1 MEITGHHRQTQ
12 WHSVALVVNQ
22 ETITASP
29 PTCILAIAIAILA
42 VLIVAGLS
50 GVQGILTSSKV
61 NDQIKTVAKLSSK
74 VSGNFMNGG
83 TSGMTTTG
91 LAGLSAWDSGKVKAG
106 AVTSSFGTS
115 EFAKSNKSSI
125 SDLPANSG
133 FIYVI
138 SKVPADACSD
148 LATGISNIVYGIR
161 IQKTAVTAEIEDYPA
176 TAANSVVEVKSAGGN
191 VSNIELAKA
200 CVLGTTVD
208 FVIALKP

>member
-1 MEITGHHRQTQ
+1 MQT
-12 WHSVALVVNQ
+12 
-22 ETITASP
+22 IPASP
-29 PTCILAIAIAILA
+29 QTKRQGGYTLVELAIAIAILA

-91 LAGLSAWDSGKVKAG
+91 LAGLSAWDSGRVKVSSGTAS
-106 AVTSSFGTS
+106 VTSSFGTS

-148 LATGISNIVYGIR
+148 LVTGISNIVYGIR
-161 IQKTAVTAEIEDYPA
+161 IQKAAITAEIEEYPA
-176 TAANSVVEVKSAGGN
+176 AVAGTVVEVKSAGGN
-191 VSNIELAKA
+191 VNNIELAKGCA
-200 CVLGTTVD
+200 LGTTVE

>member
-1 MEITGHHRQTQ
+1 MQT
-12 WHSVALVVNQ
+12 
-22 ETITASP
+22 IPASP
-29 PTCILAIAIAILA
+29 QTKRQGGYTLVELAIAIAILA

-91 LAGLSAWDSGKVKAG
+91 LAGLSAWDSGRVKVSSGTAS
-106 AVTSSFGTS
+106 VTSSFGTS

-125 SDLPANSG
+125 SDLPANNG

-161 IQKTAVTAEIEDYPA
+161 IRQTVATPGEIEDYPSTSA
-176 TAANSVVEVKSAGGN
+176 TVVEVKSAGGN
-191 VSNIELAKA
+191 VNNIELSKGCA
-200 CVLGTTVD
+200 LGTTVE

>member
-1 MEITGHHRQTQ
+1 MQT
-12 WHSVALVVNQ
+12 
-22 ETITASP
+22 IPASP
-29 PTCILAIAIAILA
+29 QTKRQGGYTLVELAIAIAILA

-91 LAGLSAWDSGKVKAG
+91 LAGLSAWDSGRVKVSSGTAS
-106 AVTSSFGTS
+106 VTSSFGTS

-161 IQKTAVTAEIEDYPA
+161 IQKTAITSEIEDYPA
-176 TAANSVVEVKSAGGN
+176 TAAGSVVEVKSAGGN
-191 VSNIELAKA
+191 VSNIELAKG

>member
-1 MEITGHHRQTQ
+1 MQT
-12 WHSVALVVNQ
+12 
-22 ETITASP
+22 IPASP
-29 PTCILAIAIAILA
+29 QTKRQGGYTLVELAIAIAILA

-91 LAGLSAWDSGKVKAG
+91 LAGLSAWDSGRVKVSSGTAS
-106 AVTSSFGTS
+106 VTSSFGTS

-125 SDLPANSG
+125 SDLPANNG

-161 IQKTAVTAEIEDYPA
+161 IQKTAITAEIEDYPA
-176 TAANSVVEVKSAGGN
+176 TAANSVVEVKSAGGS